1 MKGLTMA
8 KILAYQT
15 PAMGHFFP
23 ISVLLTELRNRG
35 HDVTLRTL
43 AAGVEA
49 GIGMGFDTAPVDPRI
64 EAMPLN
70 DAGATNSDE
79 ALSKVIDV
87 FAQRARYEIPDLTEA
102 IEDVRPD
109 VLIVDPNCWGAYAVA
124 EASGLPW
131 ASFWPFLPYLRS
143 QGVPPWGPGLRPWS
157 GPVGWLRDAL
167 LRRKFTAL
175 DAWVGPLN
183 DIRAQLGLS
192 PLTSVDD
199 YARRPPLM
207 LVATAQPFDYPHPDW
222 DDSIQLIGSCSYDPA
237 PSTEPAWLARIDRPI
252 VLVSTSSE
260 NQGDSELARVAL
272 AALAHEPVHVVATFP
287 AGVPPEITAP
297 ANATVCQFVPHS
309 LVLDRAACAITH
321 GGMGVT
327 QKALT
332 WGVPVC
338 VVPYGRD
345 QFEVARRVEVAK
357 CGTRLLPKD
366 LTASRMRDKVL
377 KAMTMTEGARRVATG
392 YAATGGAVH
401 GACLIEQRLL
411 TSAQST
417 PRRSA

>member
-1 MKGLTMA
+1 MA
-8 KILAYQT
+8 RILAYQT

-35 HDVTLRTL
+35 HDVALRTL
-43 AAGVEA
+43 AAGVEF
-49 GIGMGFDTAPVDPRI
+49 GLRMGFDTAPVDPRI

-70 DAGATNSDE
+70 DAGAATPDE
-79 ALSKVIDV
+79 ALSRVADV
-87 FAQRARYEIPDLTEA
+87 FARRAQYEVPDLTMA
-102 IEDVRPD
+102 IDDVRPD
-109 VLIVDPNCWGAYAVA
+109 VLIVDPNCWGAYSVA

-131 ASFWPFLPYLRS
+131 ASFWAFLPYLRS
-143 QGVPPWGPGLRPWS
+143 QGVPPWGPGLRPWP
-157 GPVGWLRDAL
+157 GPVGQLRDTL
-167 LRRKFTAL
+167 LRRKLTAL
-175 DAWVGPLN
+175 QSRVGPLN
-183 DIRAQLGLS
+183 DVRAQLDLS

-260 NQGDSELARVAL
+260 HQGDAELARVTL
-272 AALAHEPVHVVATFP
+272 AALADEPVHVVATFP
-287 AGVPPEITAP
+287 AGVPANLTAP
-297 ANATVCQFVPHS
+297 ANTTVSQFVPHS
-309 LVLDRAACAITH
+309 QVLGRAACAITH

-327 QKALT
+327 QKALAR
-332 WGVPVC
+332 GVPVC

-345 QFEVARRVEVAK
+345 QYEVARRVEVAK
-357 CGTRLLPKD
+357 CGTWVLPKD
-366 LTASRMRDKVL
+366 LTTSRMRAKVRQ
-377 KAMTMTEGARRVATG
+377 AMTMTEGARRVAVG

-401 GACLIEQRLL
+401 GACLIEERLL
-411 TSAQST
+411 TSP
-417 PRRSA
+417 PRPSRRTA